1 MEVTRTMPLN
11 RHTMALSA
19 KSVDAVK
26 GRAGVKTDTV
36 LRIEHLSLSLIPVS
50 YTQLDVYKRQDV
62 LDAVAAFCESYE
74 LAPDLYASPELRQAL
89 DGAMQTLDGQT
100 FVLDQQLQ
108 TALELCKLAAEEPQQ
123 YTALPDG
130 SWKKN

>member
-1 MEVTRTMPLN
+1 MTVRL
-11 RHTMALSA
+11 ALLGLMDEATSTF
-19 KSVDAVK
+19 D
-26 GRAGVKTDTV
+26 G
-36 LRIEHLSLSLIPVS
+36 
-50 YTQLDVYKRQDV
+50 DV

-74 LAPDLYASPELRQAL
+74 LAPDLYASPELLQAL

-100 FVLDQQLQ
+100 FVLDQQMQ